1 MLLLAECLMETGV
14 SLLCGLPFDP
24 SCEPQSWIPS
34 VDFVRVFES
43 SVIMTFIPRCCTGVK
58 TAVSSGVQPLSPRQV
73 KSAFLSCLRV
83 EELTLFLF
91 PVCCVEIHVHY
102 EVANQRK
109 LTCLTSL
116 ADVL

>member
-1 MLLLAECLMETGV
+1 MSDGDGSIHV
-14 SLLCGLPFDP
+14 HGDPLCGLPFDP

-43 SVIMTFIPRCCTGVK
+43 SVMMTFIPRCCTGVK

-91 PVCCVEIHVHY
+91 PVCCVEIHIHMKWLSRG
-102 EVANQRK
+102 N
-109 LTCLTSL
+109 
-116 ADVL
+116 